1 MLFSMGVPLSGARV
15 VVIGGSSGIGLAT
28 ATMAH
33 ELGAHVT
40 IAGRDGERLQAAR
53 SRIGDDV
60 SAVPVDVADEDQ
72 VRELF
77 AALPHVDHVA
87 TLAGVQVAG
96 RITETEVSVL
106 RQPLDVRFWGS
117 VHVCKYAAPKMTD
130 GGSITLCSGI
140 VAERAMAG
148 RSMGTVSTCAT
159 EAFGRAMAV
168 ELAPIRVN
176 VLRPG
181 TVDTPLTTRMFGDKR
196 DEYLAGEAKRLPAGR
211 VGQPEDL
218 AHAIRFL
225 MENPFV
231 TGITLTVDGGRL
243 LS

>member
-1 MLFSMGVPLSGARV
+1 VGDLSGAHV
-15 VVIGGSSGIGLAT
+15 VVIGGGSGIGLAT
-28 ATMAH
+28 ATLAH
-33 ELGAHVT
+33 GLGAHVT
-40 IAGRDGERLQAAR
+40 IAGRDADRLENAR
-53 SRIGDDV
+53 QQIGDDV
-60 SAVPVDVADEDQ
+60 VAVTADVAKEPD
-72 VRELF
+72 VRDLF
-77 AALPHVDHVA
+77 AGLAHVDHVA
-87 TLAGVQVAG
+87 TLAGVQVPG
-96 RITETEVSVL
+96 RIADTDLAVL

-140 VAERAMAG
+140 VAERPSAG
-148 RSMGTVSTCAT
+148 RSMGTVSTSAT
-159 EAFGRAMAV
+159 EAFTRAMAL

-176 VLRPG
+176 ILRPG
-181 TVDTPLTTRMFGDKR
+181 TVDTPLTTRAFGDRR
-196 DEYLAGEAKRLPAGR
+196 DEYLAGEAKRLPVGR

-243 LS
+243 LL